1 MSFDTLVINCFYSL
15 YFIYKAKINEKQL
28 LSLEIKYN
36 RDREITK
43 ANLKQT
49 QNTVYLLVT
58 TRLHYTYLRQKKLKH
73 SSQNRY
79 LLLASFQNT
88 PRLISCAKINHSQN
102 PQ

>member
-15 YFIYKAKINEKQL
+15 YFIYKAKINEKQF

-49 QNTVYLLVT
+49 QNTVY
-58 TRLHYTYLRQKKLKH
+58 
-73 SSQNRY
+73 S
-79 LLLASFQNT
+79 
-88 PRLISCAKINHSQN
+88 
-102 PQ
+102 